1 MRASREMVLAL
12 EICIGGVV
20 YFLERRQVCMIF
32 TLKRCRD
39 GMHTI
44 YGCDPREMYVEM
56 VGKNLA
62 IISIFSVKLCLLQP
76 KQVNVGLKT
85 IFGSSNIH
93 LDQVLSN

>member
-32 TLKRCRD
+32 TLERCRD

-44 YGCDPREMYVEM
+44 YGCDPREMHVEM
-56 VGKNLA
+56 VWYGFATLRDDGMIWPPRDPSCLGAFPEIRKKNHDLV
-62 IISIFSVKLCLLQP
+62 I
-76 KQVNVGLKT
+76 
-85 IFGSSNIH
+85 
-93 LDQVLSN
+93 LD